1 MSFVKPAFMV
11 PKGAFDGPVDAP
23 THVLGMRCVSS
34 LLGAL
39 GLLALAGCAHDVT
52 SPYDTSPPPNYG
64 TATPYGPQQDLLTYE
79 PAPAGYAPVYTEL
92 LARHGSRGLADS
104 KVDHAVYEMW
114 GRAQA
119 EGALTELGA
128 KLGPDVYRLI
138 RANELNGYG
147 NETRLGLEEH
157 SLLAKRMVLRDRAFW
172 SAVGHENA
180 RKIVVVNSGVER
192 AVDSG
197 NAFVQSLVATE
208 PSLADLVV
216 RPPAPA
222 GYPTTKPIAQ
232 PDGTNR
238 FLLYFHKL
246 SPKTDLVESASDPFF
261 TTYQQS
267 LAYEAYLK
275 GPDVAAKKQAIAKD
289 PRAEEAGRVVLER
302 LFTKPFAD
310 KVADGTYRFGVPG
323 ASIQSAASA
332 GTVLYQLYMSS
343 PAMKY
348 EAAVDMTPYLPAP
361 QADVLAEVVDAQS
374 FYRMGPGIAEKGD
387 ATYRMAQILE
397 DDFFDEIDAI
407 AAGDRSHA
415 AKLRFA
421 HAEIVVPFASKL
433 GLRDVLVQVP
443 SAETYSYETNPW
455 RGASV
460 APMAANVQWDVYA
473 KGDALIVKMLYDEK
487 ETDFK
492 AACDGAKI
500 APPSH
505 YYDYAKLRE
514 CYGHAPRRSS
524 T

>member
-1 MSFVKPAFMV
+1 
-11 PKGAFDGPVDAP
+11 
-23 THVLGMRCVSS
+23 MRCAT
-34 LLGAL
+34 LFTLF
-39 GLLALAGCAHDVT
+39 GLLAVAGCAHDVVDSGDPT
-52 SPYDTSPPPNYG
+52 PAPSYG
-64 TATPYGPQQDLLTYE
+64 TATPYTPQQDLRTYE
-79 PAPAGYAPVYTEL
+79 APPPGYAPVYTEL
-92 LARHGSRGLADS
+92 LARHGSRGLADP
-104 KVDHAVYEMW
+104 KADHAIYEMW

-157 SLLAKRMVLRDRAFW
+157 SLLAKRMVMRDPAFW
-172 SAVGHENA
+172 SGVGGDGG
-180 RKIVVVNSGVER
+180 RKIVVVSSGVER

-197 NAFVQSLVATE
+197 NAFVQSLVATQ
-208 PSLADLVV
+208 PSLASHVV
-216 RPPAPA
+216 RPKAPA
-222 GYPTTKPIAQ
+222 GYPVSKPIAQ

-246 SPKTDLVESASDPFF
+246 SPKTDLVTSPADPFF
-261 TTYQQS
+261 VTYQES
-267 LAYEAYLK
+267 LAYETYLK
-275 GPDVAAKKQAIAKD
+275 GPDLSAKKVAIAAD
-289 PRAEEAGRVVLER
+289 PRGEEAGRVVLDR

-323 ASIQSAASA
+323 ASIQSAQSA
-332 GTVLYQLYMSS
+332 GAVLYALFMST

-348 EAAVDMTPYLPAP
+348 EAAVDLTPYLPAP
-361 QADVLAEVVDAQS
+361 QAAVFAEATDAQS
-374 FYRMGPGIAEKGD
+374 FYRMGPGITEKGD

-433 GLRDVLVQVP
+433 GLKDVLVQVP
-443 SAETYSYETNPW
+443 AGELYSYGTNPW
-455 RGASV
+455 RGATV

-473 KGDALIVKMLYDEK
+473 KGDSLIVKMLYDEK

-492 AACDGAKI
+492 SACDGAKI
-500 APPSH
+500 APQSH
-505 YYDYAKLRE
+505 YYDYAKLAA